1 MNPIIRHKFTC
12 DPTAIVV
19 DDKVFLYTGHDEAP
33 VGVDDYVMNEWLVF
47 SSSDLV
53 EWKEH
58 PVPLRSTDFS
68 WASGDAYASKVI
80 QKDNKYY
87 WFVSVSHATKKG
99 KAIGV
104 AVAETP
110 AGPFRDAL
118 GKALI
123 THDMLPKS
131 KDEKANLDPSVL
143 IDDDGDAYM
152 FWGNGMCYFCKLK
165 NDFSGIDGKIEIL
178 ELPKFEEGSHIHKH
192 NGRYYL
198 AYGYEMPEKVAYA
211 MGESI
216 RGPWEFKGI
225 LNDVPFNCI
234 TNRPCIIA
242 FKGSHYFIYH
252 NGALPNGGSHRRSV
266 CLEELCYDVDGRM
279 RRAGVLGAGK
289 LDGRVAS

>member
-19 DDKVFLYTGHDEAP
+19 NGQVFLYTGHDEAP
-33 VGVDDYVMNEWLVF
+33 VGTEDYIMNEWLVF

-53 EWKEH
+53 AWKEH
-58 PVPLRSTDFS
+58 PVPLRATDFA

-87 WFVSVSHATKKG
+87 WFVSVSHATKEG

-104 AVAETP
+104 AVSDSP
-110 AGPFRDAL
+110 VGPFRDAL

-131 KDEKANLDPSVL
+131 KDEKANLDPSV
-143 IDDDGDAYM
+143 IVDDDGAAYM
-152 FWGNGMCYFCKLK
+152 FWGNGMCYFCKLTQ
-165 NDFSGIDGKIEIL
+165 DFSGIDGQIEIIDL
-178 ELPKFEEGSHIHKH
+178 LNFEEGSHIHKY
-192 NGRYYL
+192 NDKYYL

-211 MGESI
+211 MSNSI
-216 RGPWEFKGI
+216 KGPWKFMGI
-225 LNDVPFNCI
+225 LNDVPFNCE
-234 TNRPCIIA
+234 TNRPCIIE
-242 FKGSHYFIYH
+242 FKGKHYFIYH

-266 CLEELCYDVDGRM
+266 CLDELRYGEDGRM
-279 RRAGVLGAGK
+279 GEVVMSVAG
-289 LDGRVAS
+289 GRVAR